1 MRTADYF
8 VGWGWCSVLCSDM
21 GLKRRGR
28 KAVIISKPNSI
39 VSCTDSWFL
48 WHKALGFSLFFL
60 QFSLNK
66 LCLGCYIL
74 LFFLFVFAPPIGV
87 IAKRDRGG
95 HGRNCVF
102 AVCHGFAFL
111 TEKFEKLSPVVS
123 CCHKPDKCKNMVIA
137 LTLRH
142 WQSSG
147 ADNTQ
152 NQCDMTIFSLFQ

>member
-1 MRTADYF
+1 MSLRLKSWHENCRLFCWMRLMFCPLFRYGFEKTREKSCNNKQTKFDCILY
-8 VGWGWCSVLCSDM
+8 
-21 GLKRRGR
+21 GLLVPL
-28 KAVIISKPNSI
+28 AQSTWILS
-39 VSCTDSWFL
+39 
-48 WHKALGFSLFFL
+48 FFL

-123 CCHKPDKCKNMVIA
+123 CCHKPDICKIMVIA

-142 WQSSG
+142 
-147 ADNTQ
+147 
-152 NQCDMTIFSLFQ
+152 